1 MFSIVAMKYKP
12 GILSGLMVLVLSQS
26 SPVYAVEASMPVTT
40 QEVSGTVA
48 ENPEGTS
55 ASAVKNSGKNHL
67 QNNYI
72 AHDKGVDYLFKAIS
86 SVMKKPIITSA
97 KAKKNAVTG
106 NFDLTKPFDT
116 LKKVTADLGLIW
128 YFDGSIFYIYDASE
142 ATSSIVQFSRRNFAE
157 LLTYLRENSL
167 FDSRFPLKMNYSAN
181 TIYVSGPP
189 KYVGIIT
196 AIATLMQDNPDEDL
210 QQEVIETIKLRHA
223 FVDDRSYVYREHSV
237 VIPGIATAINN
248 LLTDT
253 NRPKEIAAARKPVE
267 SQPESDTSETSFGQG
282 ARFEQSDDDDLT
294 NNVKVVSFTG
304 RNSLMVKGTRAQVNM
319 IKDLIA
325 SLDVPR
331 KQIEL
336 SLWIVD
342 INKDDLDSIGVNW
355 GGQFKIGD
363 EISALFNTGSVISS
377 SQQNFFLAEVSALSQ
392 NNKANIVSRPF
403 LLAQENMPALFD
415 NTKNFYVR
423 LAGENNVD
431 LQTVTYGTTISV
443 TPMISDDNKIIEMT
457 LEILD
462 GSTSVSQ
469 DGTTEVVDNLPVVG
483 NTTINTLAR
492 VMEGQ
497 SLMIGGY
504 TRDQVQFSVS
514 KIPLLGDLPLVG
526 NFFKNSSN
534 TVSKTV
540 RIFLIQPKVLKDFS
554 TENSNLN
561 KYINEGWDAINQFDA
576 QYNILNPGDKND
588 N

>member
-1 MFSIVAMKYKP
+1 MFSIVAMKSKT
-12 GILSGLMVLVLSQS
+12 GILSGLAVLLFCQS
-26 SPVYAVEASMPVTT
+26 SSLYALDPAISVET
-40 QEVSGTVA
+40 QEISRPIA
-48 ENPEGTS
+48 ENS
-55 ASAVKNSGKNHL
+55 DAASAAAVQGPTDNHI
-67 QNNYI
+67 QNKYI
-72 AHDKGVDYLFKAIS
+72 AHDKGVDYLFKALS

-97 KAKKNAVTG
+97 KAKKNSVTG
-106 NFDLTKPFDT
+106 DFDLTRPVET
-116 LKKVTADLGLIW
+116 LTKVADDLGLIW
-128 YFDGSIFYIYDASE
+128 YFDGSMFYIYDASE
-142 ATSSIVQFSRRNFAE
+142 ATSSMVQFSRRNFAD

-181 TIYVSGPP
+181 TIYVAGPP

-210 QQEVIETIKLRHA
+210 QQQVIETIKLRHA

-248 LLTDT
+248 LLTET
-253 NRPKEIAAARKPVE
+253 NRPKEIAVARQPVE
-267 SQPESDTSETSFGQG
+267 SHPETGTSEVSFGQS
-282 ARFEQSDDDDLT
+282 ARFEQSDLDDLT

-514 KIPLLGDLPLVG
+514 KIPLLGDLPIVG
-526 NFFKNSSN
+526 GLFKNSSN

-561 KYINEGWDAINQFDA
+561 KYIDEGWDAINQFDA
-576 QYNILNPGDKND
+576 KYNILNPGNKND